1 MASQRHQQYPRSCS
15 LDSCAPKTR
24 MVVNGE
30 NLMKAA
36 AYPPAIVIAVL
47 FRYCCAYTKQI
58 SRLSRSD
65 CIKTHRRCRALC
77 SYRSRTRHQ
86 RQKNGSNR
94 KFHEH
99 ARGAGPK
106 PKTGTVRCLR
116 QGKGGARETKEDQ
129 HQHSRCQKPMPAA
142 LVPQRQKTSLPPAAT
157 GCMQS
162 VARRRSC

>member
-1 MASQRHQQYPRSCS
+1 MASQRRQQCPRSCS

-58 SRLSRSD
+58 SRLNRSD

-77 SYRSRTRHQ
+77 SYRSRTRTQ
-86 RQKNGSNR
+86 RQKIGSKR

-99 ARGAGPK
+99 ARGAGEPVWNLK
-106 PKTGTVRCLR
+106 WNTHHEQKALRDEKRLAKKIDTGIT
-116 QGKGGARETKEDQ
+116 Q
-129 HQHSRCQKPMPAA
+129 MN
-142 LVPQRQKTSLPPAAT
+142 
-157 GCMQS
+157 
-162 VARRRSC
+162 